1 MDLSLFLP
9 PSHPSFLHLWE
20 DSILQAGR
28 SHGWCVISQAGF
40 HLRTSDPDL
49 SEASFQC
56 HYPRDPR
63 DVCTC
68 VYNGRRQDFYM
79 HLRIG
84 ISDVVQWAALQWELG
99 RQKEWLKAKP
109 WFLRFAKFCGV
120 SISTMA
126 NFKAIFFPC
135 YISVKPSKMFYRRQQ
150 R

>member
-1 MDLSLFLP
+1 MWFNHLSLQLREFFRLIVLSDSGVYKREIDTFREEMDLSLLLP

-20 DSILQAGR
+20 DSILHAGR
-28 SHGWCVISQAGF
+28 SHGWYVISQAGF

-68 VYNGRRQDFYM
+68 VYNGRTQDFYM

-84 ISDVVQWAALQWELG
+84 ISDVV
-99 RQKEWLKAKP
+99 
-109 WFLRFAKFCGV
+109 
-120 SISTMA
+120 
-126 NFKAIFFPC
+126 
-135 YISVKPSKMFYRRQQ
+135 
-150 R
+150 